1 MKLSNYCLIGMGIL
15 ISTTIFGGQ
24 TAQAVDPV
32 TSEALF
38 QLETIDPL
46 DPPTIPGIIDE
57 GIKPGTNQP
66 GPLSIDA
73 VSNFQFGARKLG
85 QEGSSVIKASPI
97 EPATKLGVQVTDDR
111 GQDLGWN
118 LKVKASKFMS
128 VGTET
133 SFELEGAA
141 ITIPEGTLTS
151 KSGVSPSL
159 KPTAYALTLNEEPQK
174 IMGATTTQGRS
185 SWLNYFTGVDGA
197 DTNPV
202 TLHVPSGN
210 KAASYKST
218 LTWTLE
224 DAPGA

>member
-15 ISTTIFGGQ
+15 ISTTLFGGQ
-24 TAQAVDPV
+24 TAQAVDPE

-38 QLETIDPL
+38 ELQESDPL
-46 DPPTIPGIIDE
+46 NPTVPGIIDE
-57 GIKPGTNQP
+57 GIKPPTNQL

-73 VSNFQFGARKLG
+73 VTSFQFGTRKLG
-85 QEGSSVIKASPI
+85 QEGGDLITASPI
-97 EPATKLGVQVTDDR
+97 APATKLGVQVTDDR

-133 SFELEGAA
+133 AFELEGAA
-141 ITIPEGTLTS
+141 ITIPEGTLRGKEGIS
-151 KSGVSPSL
+151 LAL
-159 KPTAYALTLNEEPQK
+159 KPTAFAVTLNETEQS
-174 IMGATTTQGRS
+174 IMKASTTQGRS
-185 SWLNYFTGVDGA
+185 SWLNYFNGGA
-197 DTNPV
+197 DGTGTNPV
-202 TLHVPSGN
+202 TLSVPAGN
-210 KAASYKST
+210 KKANYKST

>member
-1 MKLSNYCLIGMGIL
+1 MKLSNYCLIGMGVL
-15 ISTTIFGGQ
+15 ISTTLFGSQ
-24 TAQAVDPV
+24 TAQAVDPA
-32 TSEALF
+32 TSEAVF
-38 QLETIDPL
+38 NLEAADPEN
-46 DPPTIPGIIDE
+46 PTIPGIIDE
-57 GIKPGTNQP
+57 GIKPGTDQP

-73 VSNFQFGARKLG
+73 VTSFEFGARKLG

-97 EPATKLGVQVTDDR
+97 APATKLGAQVTDDR

-118 LKVKASKFMS
+118 LKVKATKFMS

-141 ITIPEGTLTS
+141 ITIPEGTYKS
-151 KSGVSPSL
+151 KEGVSLALQPS
-159 KPTAYALTLNEEPQK
+159 AYAVTVNETPQT
-174 IMGATTTQGRS
+174 IMKASTTQGRS
-185 SWLNYFTGVDGA
+185 SWLNYFTGIDGA

-210 KAASYKST
+210 KAANYKAT